1 MLTMTSLPQLEL
13 SLVPG
18 GRHLAFR
25 KDLSEVAHL
34 FRRVGGPAGTWTR
47 LAANAR
53 SPYLDAEALDAGTPV
68 EYYVQ
73 LATRFGDE
81 EARSRVVSVCEPAA
95 YLPIEEPACCF

>member
-1 MLTMTSLPQLEL
+1 MPTTTALPPLEL
-13 SLVPG
+13 SLVPA

-25 KDLSEVAHL
+25 KELSDVAHL

-47 LAANAR
+47 LAANTR
-53 SPYLDAEALDAGTPV
+53 SPYLDVEALATGTLV

-81 EARSRVVSVCEPAA
+81 EARSRIVAVREPAA
-95 YLPIEEPACCF
+95 PRPEVLACCY